1 MICVHD
7 FTRKRQCYVAN
18 TFALSANHTISSC
31 IGQREIE
38 LLFLAEI
45 YGEKKGRG
53 SDASRCWK
61 ARAIL
66 RNCRWR
72 HTVTNTRN
80 LSIRCVWGEEIVAQ
94 RLLERLETHDRF
106 TTQFICML
114 ITSWWSFHRM
124 NLWHDF
130 FGMSRPRATCPRVI
144 YLSLR
149 TFPLVAYRTLETPRD
164 YHNRLC

>member
-1 MICVHD
+1 MVRIHD

-18 TFALSANHTISSC
+18 TFALFANHTISSC

-53 SDASRCWK
+53 GDASRCWK
-61 ARAIL
+61 ARAIP
-66 RNCRWR
+66 RNFRWR

-114 ITSWWSFHRM
+114 ITSWWSFPTGWIFDTIFSVWAAHG
-124 NLWHDF
+124 LPGPELF
-130 FGMSRPRATCPRVI
+130 TFLFA
-144 YLSLR
+144 LSLS
-149 TFPLVAYRTLETPRD
+149 
-164 YHNRLC
+164 